1 MALSDLLPKPVSRTG
16 AERPEK
22 PEKPEKRPMFSEID
36 RGNIVWFWN
45 RYLKSKTPWLFLVL
59 GMIAIQ
65 GFVYQQFL
73 ALTEDGLRVIFESGA
88 TRDLVKVCGI
98 VFALFTTRALMS
110 YLIPRLSVW
119 LASDAVMKMR
129 RDLIDHLM
137 TLDLAFFE
145 RTQSGE
151 IILRLVN
158 QSQGLSQFVGQA
170 TVNAVRD
177 AATILIVSGYLIYK
191 SPLLF
196 TAALIVLPMIL
207 LLLQHVSSTIKNIQ
221 ATAENAL
228 GAYMTGID
236 EMTSG
241 MRTVKIAGQEPVERA
256 RLVTATEGIR
266 SISIRLQAAQALVMP
281 AIDMMAAFVYVLVI
295 GGGGYMVLSGDFGLD
310 GAGIIAYLL
319 GLALI
324 FDPARML
331 AGFFAKLQANLILL
345 DGIRSL
351 YREIPRITNAPD
363 AHEEFDRSGDLA
375 LEDVRF
381 SYDPQHPLFDG
392 LSMRFPGGR
401 ITAIVG
407 ATGSG
412 KTTVLSLLT
421 RLYDVEEGRVSIGG
435 TPIDRLKIKAL
446 RSSFSVV
453 AQDIVIFNSSL
464 KDNIRYVRPDATD
477 EEVRA
482 AAEAAE
488 IADLMDARGD
498 APLGPKGSQLSGGQK
513 QRIAIARAFLRGSPI
528 LLLDEATSALDQKT
542 EDKVKRALNRL
553 SEGRTTLIVAHRL
566 SAIAHA
572 DWIYVMDVGKVVEQ
586 GTHADLLA
594 QDGLYAGMYGA
605 QKQSYG

>member
-1 MALSDLLPKPVSRTG
+1 MTVSNLFPRR
-16 AERPEK
+16 RPDGQRRK
-22 PEKPEKRPMFSEID
+22 KRPMFSPLD
-36 RGNIVWFWN
+36 RANIAWFWHN
-45 RYLKSKTPWLFLVL
+45 YLKSKTPWLFVVL
-59 GMIAIQ
+59 GMITVQ
-65 GFVYQQFL
+65 GVVYQQFL

-88 TRDLVKVCGI
+88 RSDLVRVCGI
-98 VFALFTTRALMS
+98 VFALFSIRALMS

-119 LASDAVMKMR
+119 LASGAVMQMR

-137 TLDLAFFE
+137 VLDLAFFE

-151 IILRLVN
+151 LILRLVN
-158 QSQGLSQFVGQA
+158 QAEGLSQFVGQA

-196 TAALIVLPMIL
+196 TAALIIMPTIL
-207 LLLQHVSSTIKNIQ
+207 LLLQHVSSTIKHIQ
-221 ATAENAL
+221 STAENAL

-236 EMTSG
+236 EMSSG

-256 RLVTATEGIR
+256 RLVRATDQIR
-266 SISIRLQAAQALVMP
+266 DISIRLQSAQALVMP

-295 GGGGYMVLSGDFGLD
+295 GGGGYMVLSGDFGFD
-310 GAGIIAYLL
+310 GAGIITYLL

-324 FDPARML
+324 FDPARTL

-351 YREIPRITNAPD
+351 YRETPSICDTPD
-363 AHEEFDRSGDLA
+363 AHEDFDRAGDIA
-375 LEDVRF
+375 LENVTF
-381 SYDPQHPLFDG
+381 CYDRDHALFEK
-392 LSMRFPGGR
+392 LSMRFEGGKVS
-401 ITAIVG
+401 AIVG

-421 RLYDVEEGRVSIGG
+421 RLYDAQDGRVTIGG
-435 TPIDRLKIKAL
+435 TPISDLRVKAL

-464 KDNIRYVRPDATD
+464 GDNIRYVRPEATD
-477 EEVRA
+477 DEVRA

-488 IADLMDARGD
+488 IAGLLDARGD
-498 APLGPKGSQLSGGQK
+498 KPLGPKGSQLSGGQK
-513 QRIAIARAFLRGSPI
+513 QRIAIARAFLRQSPI

-542 EDKVKRALNRL
+542 EEKVKRALNRL
-553 SEGRTTLIVAHRL
+553 AQGKTTLIVAHRL
-566 SAIAHA
+566 SAITHA
-572 DWIYVMDVGKVVEQ
+572 DWIYVMDAGRVVEQ

-594 QDGLYAGMYGA
+594 QKGLYAGMYRA

>member
-1 MALSDLLPKPVSRTG
+1 MALFPSSKTTKTPK
-16 AERPEK
+16 
-22 PEKPEKRPMFSEID
+22 EKRPMFTELD
-36 RGNIVWFWN
+36 RSNIRWFWDN
-45 RYLKSKTPWLFLVL
+45 YLKSKTPWLLVVL
-59 GMIAIQ
+59 GMITVQ
-65 GFVYQQFL
+65 GLVYQQFL
-73 ALTEDGLRVIFESGA
+73 SLTEDGLRVIFESGA
-88 TRDLVKVCGI
+88 MSDLIQVCFV
-98 VFALFTTRALMS
+98 VFGLFTTRALIS
-110 YLIPRLSVW
+110 YLIPRLSVR

-145 RTQSGE
+145 RTQSGQ

-158 QSQGLSQFVGQA
+158 QSQGLSLFVGQA

-177 AATILIVSGYLIYK
+177 AATVIIVSGYLIYK

-196 TAALIVLPMIL
+196 LSAAIILPTILI
-207 LLLQHVSSTIKNIQ
+207 LLQHVSARIKDIQ

-236 EMTSG
+236 EMSSG
-241 MRTVKIAGQEPVERA
+241 MRTVKIAGQEPIERE
-256 RLVTATEGIR
+256 RLVASTNNIR
-266 SISIRLQAAQALVMP
+266 SLSIRLQAAQALVLP

-319 GLALI
+319 GLVLV
-324 FDPARML
+324 FDPARNL
-331 AGFFAKLQANLILL
+331 ASFFAKLQANLIIL
-345 DGIRSL
+345 DGVRSL
-351 YREIPRITNAPD
+351 YRETPSI
-363 AHEEFDRSGDLA
+363 FDRPEAHDRFDTTGPLA
-375 LEDVRF
+375 LEEVTF
-381 SYDPQHPLFDG
+381 SYEADQPLFED
-392 LSMRFPGGR
+392 LSMRFEGGKV
-401 ITAIVG
+401 TAIVG

-421 RLYDVEEGRVSIGG
+421 RLYDVEKGRVTIAG
-435 TPIDRLKIKAL
+435 TPITDLRVKAW

-464 KDNIRYVRPDATD
+464 ADNIRYVRPDATD
-477 EEVRA
+477 EQVRA

-488 IADLMDARGD
+488 IAELMDARGD
-498 APLGPKGSQLSGGQK
+498 KPLGPKGSQLSGGQK
-513 QRIAIARAFLRGSPI
+513 QRIAIARAFLRESPI

-553 SEGRTTLIVAHRL
+553 SEGKTTLIVAHRL
-566 SAIAHA
+566 SAITHA
-572 DWIYVMDVGKVVEQ
+572 DWIYVLDAGRVVEQ

-594 QDGLYAGMYGA
+594 QEGLYAGMYGA
-605 QKQSYG
+605 QRQSYG

>member
-1 MALSDLLPKPVSRTG
+1 MALPNPFSFSRSG
-16 AERPEK
+16 EPR
-22 PEKPEKRPMFSEID
+22 PEKRPMFSDLD
-36 RGNIVWFWN
+36 RSNIAWFWN
-45 RYLKSKTPWLFLVL
+45 AYLKSKTPWLLLVL
-59 GMIAIQ
+59 GMITIQ
-65 GFVYQQFL
+65 GIVYQQFL
-73 ALTEDGLRVIFESGA
+73 ALTEDGLRVIFDSGA
-88 TRDLVKVCGI
+88 LADLVRVCGV
-98 VFALFTTRALMS
+98 VFALFSTRALMS

-129 RDLIDHLM
+129 HDLIDHLM

-151 IILRLVN
+151 LILRLVN
-158 QSQGLSQFVGQA
+158 QAQGLSQFVGQA

-196 TAALIVLPMIL
+196 TAALIILPTIL
-207 LLLQHVSSTIKNIQ
+207 LLLQHVSSTIKHIQ
-221 ATAENAL
+221 STAENAL

-236 EMTSG
+236 EMSSG
-241 MRTVKIAGQEPVERA
+241 MRTVKIAGQEPVERS
-256 RLVTATEGIR
+256 RLVVATDNIR
-266 SISIRLQAAQALVMP
+266 NISIRLQAAQALVMP

-324 FDPARML
+324 FDPARTL
-331 AGFFAKLQANLILL
+331 AGFFAKMQANLILL

-351 YREIPRITNAPD
+351 YRETPSITDAPD
-363 AHEEFDRSGDLA
+363 AHENFDRAGDIA
-375 LEDVRF
+375 LEDVTF
-381 SYDPQHPLFDG
+381 CYDADHPLFDG
-392 LSMRFPGGR
+392 LSMRFEGGKVS
-401 ITAIVG
+401 AIVG

-421 RLYDVEEGRVSIGG
+421 RLYDAQAGQVTIGG
-435 TPIDRLKIKAL
+435 TRIDSLKIKAL

-477 EEVRA
+477 AEIRA

-488 IADLMDARGD
+488 IAELMDARGD
-498 APLGPKGSQLSGGQK
+498 KPLGPKGSQLSGGQK
-513 QRIAIARAFLRGSPI
+513 QRIAIARAFLRESPI

-553 SEGRTTLIVAHRL
+553 SEGKTTLIVAHRL
-566 SAIAHA
+566 SAITHA
-572 DWIYVMDVGKVVEQ
+572 DWIYVMDAGRVVEQ
-586 GTHADLLA
+586 GTHTDLLA
-594 QDGLYAGMYGA
+594 QEGLYAGMYGA

>member
-1 MALSDLLPKPVSRTG
+1 MAASSSSNMTKTPK
-16 AERPEK
+16 
-22 PEKPEKRPMFSEID
+22 EKRPMFSEQD
-36 RGNIVWFWN
+36 RSNISWFWHN
-45 RYLKSKTPWLFLVL
+45 YLKSKTPWLFVVL
-59 GMIAIQ
+59 GMITIQ
-65 GFVYQQFL
+65 GLVYQQFL
-73 ALTEDGLRVIFESGA
+73 ALTEDGLRVIFESGSMG
-88 TRDLVKVCGI
+88 DLLRVCAI
-98 VFALFTTRALMS
+98 VFGLFTTRAVIS
-110 YLIPRLSVW
+110 YLIPRLSVR
-119 LASDAVMKMR
+119 LASDAVMKLR

-158 QSQGLSQFVGQA
+158 QAQGLSLFVGQA

-177 AATILIVSGYLIYK
+177 AATVIIVSGYLIYK

-196 TAALIVLPMIL
+196 TAALVILPTIL
-207 LLLQHVSSTIKNIQ
+207 LLLQHVSYRIKDIQ

-236 EMTSG
+236 EMSSG
-241 MRTVKIAGQEPVERA
+241 MRTVKIAGQEPIERE
-256 RLVTATEGIR
+256 RLVKSTNNIR
-266 SISIRLQAAQALVMP
+266 GLTIRLQAAQALVLP
-281 AIDMMAAFVYVLVI
+281 AIDMMAAVVYVLVI

-319 GLALI
+319 GLVLV
-324 FDPARML
+324 FDPARAL
-331 AGFFAKLQANLILL
+331 ASFFAKLQANLIIL
-345 DGIRSL
+345 DGVRSL
-351 YREIPRITNAPD
+351 YRETPSIFD
-363 AHEEFDRSGDLA
+363 QEHAHEEFDTKGDLA
-375 LEDVRF
+375 LEDVTF
-381 SYDPQHPLFDG
+381 SYDPEQPLLRD
-392 LSMRFPGGR
+392 LSMRFEGGKV
-401 ITAIVG
+401 TAIVG

-421 RLYDVEEGRVSIGG
+421 RLYDVEEGRVTVGG
-435 TPIDRLKIKAL
+435 TRITDLKVKAW

-477 EEVRA
+477 DEVRA

-488 IADLMDARGD
+488 IAELMDARGD
-498 APLGPKGSQLSGGQK
+498 KPLGPKGSQLSGGQK
-513 QRIAIARAFLRGSPI
+513 QRIAIARAFLRASPI

-553 SEGRTTLIVAHRL
+553 SEGKTTLIVAHRL
-566 SAIAHA
+566 SAITHA
-572 DWIYVMDVGKVVEQ
+572 DWIYVMDAGRVVEQ

-594 QDGLYAGMYGA
+594 QEGLYAGMFGA
-605 QKQSYG
+605 QKQSYD

>member
-1 MALSDLLPKPVSRTG
+1 MAVSNPFSRT
-16 AERPEK
+16 RPDGQR
-22 PEKPEKRPMFSEID
+22 PEKRPMFSPLD
-36 RGNIVWFWN
+36 RSNIAWFWQE
-45 RYLKSKTPWLFLVL
+45 YLKSKTPWLFLVL
-59 GMIAIQ
+59 GMITVQ
-65 GFVYQQFL
+65 GVVYQQFL

-88 TRDLVKVCGI
+88 LSDLVRVCGI

-151 IILRLVN
+151 LILRLVN
-158 QSQGLSQFVGQA
+158 QAEGLSQFVGQA

-191 SPLLF
+191 SPMLF
-196 TAALIVLPMIL
+196 TAALIILPTIL
-207 LLLQHVSSTIKNIQ
+207 LLLQHVSSSIKQIQ
-221 ATAENAL
+221 STAENAL

-236 EMTSG
+236 EMSSG

-256 RLVTATEGIR
+256 RLVTATDNIR
-266 SISIRLQAAQALVMP
+266 NISIRLQSAQALVMP

-295 GGGGYMVLSGDFGLD
+295 GGGGWMVLSGDFGLD

-324 FDPARML
+324 FDPARTL
-331 AGFFAKLQANLILL
+331 ASFFAKLQANLILL

-351 YREIPRITNAPD
+351 YRETPSIIDAPD
-363 AHEEFDRSGDLA
+363 AHEAFDRAGDIA
-375 LEDVRF
+375 LDDVTF
-381 SYDPQHPLFDG
+381 SYDRDHPLFDG
-392 LSMRFPGGR
+392 LSMRFDGGKV
-401 ITAIVG
+401 TAIVG

-421 RLYDVEEGRVSIGG
+421 RLYDAQSGQVTIGG
-435 TPIDRLKIKAL
+435 TRIDRLKIRAL

-464 KDNIRYVRPDATD
+464 ADNIRYVRPDATD
-477 EEVRA
+477 DQVRA

-488 IADLMDARGD
+488 IAELMDARGNK
-498 APLGPKGSQLSGGQK
+498 PLGPKGSQLSGGQK
-513 QRIAIARAFLRGSPI
+513 QRIAIARAFLRESPI

-553 SEGRTTLIVAHRL
+553 SEGKTTLIVAHRL
-566 SAIAHA
+566 SAITHA
-572 DWIYVMDVGKVVEQ
+572 DWIYVLDAGRVVEQ

-594 QDGLYAGMYGA
+594 QEGLYAGMYGA

>member
-1 MALSDLLPKPVSRTG
+1 MALFPSSQTTKTPK
-16 AERPEK
+16 
-22 PEKPEKRPMFSEID
+22 EKRPMFSELD
-36 RGNIVWFWN
+36 RSNIRWFWDN
-45 RYLKSKTPWLFLVL
+45 YLKSKTPWLLVVL
-59 GMIAIQ
+59 AMITVQ
-65 GFVYQQFL
+65 GLVYQQFL
-73 ALTEDGLRVIFESGA
+73 SLTEDGLRVIFESGA
-88 TRDLVKVCGI
+88 MSDLIQVCFV
-98 VFALFTTRALMS
+98 VFGLFTTRALIS
-110 YLIPRLSVW
+110 YLIPRLSVR
-119 LASDAVMKMR
+119 LASDAVMKLR

-145 RTQSGE
+145 RTQSGQ

-158 QSQGLSQFVGQA
+158 QSQGLSLFVGQA

-177 AATILIVSGYLIYK
+177 AATVIIVSGYLIYK

-196 TAALIVLPMIL
+196 LSAAIVLPTIL
-207 LLLQHVSSTIKNIQ
+207 ILLQHVSSRIKDIQ

-236 EMTSG
+236 EMSSG
-241 MRTVKIAGQEPVERA
+241 MRTVKIAGQEPIERE
-256 RLVTATEGIR
+256 RLVASTRNIR
-266 SISIRLQAAQALVMP
+266 SLSIRLQAAQALVLP

-319 GLALI
+319 GLVLI
-324 FDPARML
+324 FDPARNL
-331 AGFFAKLQANLILL
+331 ASFFAKLQANLIIL
-345 DGIRSL
+345 DGVRSL
-351 YREIPRITNAPD
+351 YRESPSI
-363 AHEEFDRSGDLA
+363 FDRPEAHDRFDTTGPLA
-375 LEDVRF
+375 LEEVNFRYESD
-381 SYDPQHPLFDG
+381 QPLFED
-392 LSMRFPGGR
+392 LSMRFEGGK

-421 RLYDVEEGRVSIGG
+421 RLYDVEKGRVTIAG
-435 TPIDRLKIKAL
+435 TPITDLRVKAW

-464 KDNIRYVRPDATD
+464 ADNIRYVRPDATD
-477 EEVRA
+477 AQVRA

-488 IADLMDARGD
+488 IAELMDARGD
-498 APLGPKGSQLSGGQK
+498 KPLGPKGSQLSGGQK
-513 QRIAIARAFLRGSPI
+513 QRIAIARAFLRESPI

-553 SEGRTTLIVAHRL
+553 SEGKTTLIVAHRL
-566 SAIAHA
+566 SAITHA
-572 DWIYVMDVGKVVEQ
+572 DWIYVLDAGRVVEQ

-594 QDGLYAGMYGA
+594 QEGLYAGMYGA

>member
-1 MALSDLLPKPVSRTG
+1 MALFPSSQTTKTPK
-16 AERPEK
+16 
-22 PEKPEKRPMFSEID
+22 EKRPMFSELD
-36 RGNIVWFWN
+36 RSNIRWFWDN
-45 RYLKSKTPWLFLVL
+45 YLKSKTPWLLVVL
-59 GMIAIQ
+59 AMITVQ
-65 GFVYQQFL
+65 GLVYQQFL
-73 ALTEDGLRVIFESGA
+73 SLTDDGLRVIFESGA
-88 TRDLVKVCGI
+88 MSDLIQVCFV
-98 VFALFTTRALMS
+98 VFGLFTTRALIS
-110 YLIPRLSVW
+110 YLIPRLSVR
-119 LASDAVMKMR
+119 LASDAVMKLR

-145 RTQSGE
+145 RTQSGQ

-158 QSQGLSQFVGQA
+158 QSQGLSLFVGQA

-177 AATILIVSGYLIYK
+177 AATVIIVSGYLIYK

-196 TAALIVLPMIL
+196 LSAAIVLPTIL
-207 LLLQHVSSTIKNIQ
+207 ILLQHVSSRIKDIQ

-236 EMTSG
+236 EMSSG
-241 MRTVKIAGQEPVERA
+241 MRTVKIAGQEPIERE
-256 RLVTATEGIR
+256 RLVASTRNIR
-266 SISIRLQAAQALVMP
+266 SLSIRLQAAQALVLP

-319 GLALI
+319 GLVLI
-324 FDPARML
+324 FDPARNL
-331 AGFFAKLQANLILL
+331 ASFFAKLQANLIIL
-345 DGIRSL
+345 DGVRSL
-351 YREIPRITNAPD
+351 YRESPSI
-363 AHEEFDRSGDLA
+363 FDRPEAHDRFDTTGPLA
-375 LEDVRF
+375 LEEVNFRYESD
-381 SYDPQHPLFDG
+381 QPLFED
-392 LSMRFPGGR
+392 LSMRFEGGK

-421 RLYDVEEGRVSIGG
+421 RLYDVEKGRVTIAG
-435 TPIDRLKIKAL
+435 TPITDLRIKAW

-464 KDNIRYVRPDATD
+464 ADNIRYVRPDATD
-477 EEVRA
+477 AQVRA

-488 IADLMDARGD
+488 IAELMDARGD
-498 APLGPKGSQLSGGQK
+498 KPLGPKGSQLSGGQK
-513 QRIAIARAFLRGSPI
+513 QRIAIARAFLRESPI

-553 SEGRTTLIVAHRL
+553 SEGKTTLIVAHRL
-566 SAIAHA
+566 SAITHA
-572 DWIYVMDVGKVVEQ
+572 DWIYVLDAGRVVEQ

-594 QDGLYAGMYGA
+594 QEGLYAGMYGA
-605 QKQSYG
+605 QRQSYG